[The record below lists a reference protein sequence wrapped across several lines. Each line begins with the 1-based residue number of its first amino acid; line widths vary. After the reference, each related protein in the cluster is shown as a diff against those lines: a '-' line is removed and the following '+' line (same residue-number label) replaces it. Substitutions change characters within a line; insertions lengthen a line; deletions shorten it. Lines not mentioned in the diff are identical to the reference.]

1 MKLYVVLLIM
11 LTLTAKQL
19 EAARLL
25 TQKQFTRI
33 LLYGGS
39 RSGKT
44 FLTCAWLDHRAKQ
57 YAGSRHIIFRRTYAD
72 AKASVWGQTLEPLLK
87 QQGHL
92 VKIYRQPV
100 MAEYRNGSVI
110 EVGGLHPSEIDKH
123 LGKEYGTIYT
133 NEISETSYAHI
144 PMLLSRLNATNVD
157 VRGGRIVPKWVADE
171 NPPTTNHWSYK
182 FFILKL
188 NPDSGMPRADADK
201 IVAMQINPHDNVA
214 NLGEGYLATLEAMS
228 PRDRQRFLLGEFGQT
243 KGLVYDNFDPELH
256 LFDRVEIKPDWPR
269 YTAIDFGFT
278 HPFVHL
284 WAAYDTSNETLY
296 IYREHYQTGMT
307 TPDHAKII
315 NRLSAGE
322 TYVARI
328 ADHDAGDR
336 EILRQ
341 HGINTIPADKDVKTG
356 IGVVYDLFHR
366 NKIRISRDCKHL
378 INELYAYR
386 WKDNPTAK
394 DREPVKEDDHALD
407 ALRYL
412 CMHVYTK
419 RAAHAEVITWGY

>member
-1 MKLYVVLLIM
+1 MRRYALLIAM
-11 LTLTAKQL
+11 LMLTAKQL

-25 TQKQFTRI
+25 TQKQYTRI

-44 FLTCAWLDHRAKQ
+44 FLTCSWLDHRAKQ

-87 QQGHL
+87 QQGSL
-92 VKIYRQPV
+92 VKIYRQPA
-100 MAEYRNGSVI
+100 MAEYRNGSI
-110 EVGGLHPSEIDKH
+110 LEVGGLHPSEIDKH

-133 NEISETSYAHI
+133 NEISENGYAHI
-144 PMLLSRLNATNVD
+144 PILLSRLNANNVD
-157 VRGGRIVPKWVADE
+157 FQGGLIVPKWVADE
-171 NPPTTNHWSYK
+171 NPPTTHHWSHK
-182 FFILKL
+182 FFILKQD
-188 NPDSGMPRADADK
+188 PDTGLPRSDADR
-201 IVAMQINPHDNVA
+201 IVSMQINPQHNA
-214 NLGEGYLATLEAMS
+214 QNLSSDYLATLEAMS

-243 KGLVYDNFDPELH
+243 KGLVYDNFDPEIH
-256 LFDRVEIKPDWPR
+256 LFDVAEIRKDWPR

-284 WAAYDTSNETLY
+284 WAAYDQSNETLY
-296 IYREHYQTGMT
+296 IYREHYKTGIT
-307 TPDHAKII
+307 TPDHARII
-315 NRLSAGE
+315 NQLSAGE
-322 TYVARI
+322 SYVARVS
-328 ADHDAGDR
+328 DHDSGDR

-341 HGINTIPADKDVKTG
+341 HGINTIPANKDVKTG

-366 NKIRISRDCKHL
+366 NKIKISRDCRNL
-378 INELYAYR
+378 INELYSYR
-386 WKDNPTAK
+386 WKDNQNAK

-412 CMHVYTK
+412 CMHVYQK
-419 RAAHAEVITWGY
+419 RPVTPQVVTWGY